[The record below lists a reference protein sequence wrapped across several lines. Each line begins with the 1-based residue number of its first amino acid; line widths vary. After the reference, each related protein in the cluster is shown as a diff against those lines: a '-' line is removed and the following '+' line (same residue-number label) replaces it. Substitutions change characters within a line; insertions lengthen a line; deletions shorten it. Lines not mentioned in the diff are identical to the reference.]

1 MCAIFVP
8 AIPLFPA
15 AWFAGH
21 PSRCRTCTPVAH
33 PGKPCPLPIRPAGNA
48 ARPAGPAWPFDPFAL
63 LHPGSAAG
71 RRSLFALVACCRSC
85 RSAGPAPAAVVDPAT
100 LARWPAA
107 GVAAQDHRPAV
118 PLARWL
124 HAAGAA
130 AALALL
136 LLPSSIRPRWPAGL
150 LPELLPRITGPPS
163 RWPAGCTLP
172 ELPQRWPCSCCRR
185 RSGYAGPPR
194 RWPWP
199 PPWSA
204 MAAALLA
211 LQRSRHAARHTSRR
225 RSITQAGRPPH
236 DATPTALLLS

>member
-71 RRSLFALVACCRSC
+71 RRSLFAMVACCRSC

-100 LARWPAA
+100 LARRAA
-107 GVAAQDHRPAV
+107 GHGRRHGPPWLPRCWPCNDHATQ
-118 PLARWL
+118 
-124 HAAGAA
+124 HATHHAA
-130 AALALL
+130 AA
-136 LLPSSIRPRWPAGL
+136 
-150 LPELLPRITGPPS
+150 
-163 RWPAGCTLP
+163 
-172 ELPQRWPCSCCRR
+172 
-185 RSGYAGPPR
+185 
-194 RWPWP
+194 
-199 PPWSA
+199 
-204 MAAALLA
+204 
-211 LQRSRHAARHTSRR
+211 SRR
-225 RSITQAGRPPH
+225 RGVRPMMQRLRRCSYRDAMHHHATRAPQV
-236 DATPTALLLS
+236 ATPTVLPLSLRSSCARAFHEATPPKSSKKFPGTQYQKRYCVPGKIPLRRR